1 MDIDSLIAQAKAL
14 SWDDP
19 SSQIDNLT
27 AANVQDE
34 CLPLVGHVIS
44 QKTQN
49 NQYVHATLSKA
60 WEFAVPFS
68 FAVLGPNKFIFKL
81 TKPENLAKIQKQVTW
96 NVNGFLIIF
105 QQWHP
110 YATLNELPLHSAPFW
125 IQVHGFP
132 LINMTTKI
140 AISIGKGLG
149 NLIKVEDSSSDKKTF
164 RSFLRLLVE
173 IEVCNPLKPGFT
185 FHRDGGESLWIFLKY
200 ERLDIYCTF
209 CGRIDHKL
217 LYCMAPPKEKF
228 PQKYSI
234 FLQVNIFSN
243 LLNTSPLTKDIP
255 SIASTS
261 TQPLSSR
268 FKSPES
274 FQFHEANLIPIPNS
288 QTQPA
293 AKRPL
298 QQKISQN

>member
-1 MDIDSLIAQAKAL
+1 
-14 SWDDP
+14 
-19 SSQIDNLT
+19 
-27 AANVQDE
+27 
-34 CLPLVGHVIS
+34 
-44 QKTQN
+44 
-49 NQYVHATLSKA
+49 
-60 WEFAVPFS
+60 
-68 FAVLGPNKFIFKL
+68 
-81 TKPENLAKIQKQVTW
+81 
-96 NVNGFLIIF
+96 
-105 QQWHP
+105 
-110 YATLNELPLHSAPFW
+110 
-125 IQVHGFP
+125 
-132 LINMTTKI
+132 MTTKI
-140 AISIGKGLG
+140 VISIGKGLG

-243 LLNTSPLTKDIP
+243 LLNTSPLTKDICF
-255 SIASTS
+255 IASTS

-288 QTQPA
+288 QTQPD